1 MRLQNSKFC
10 VIDIETTR
18 LDSEKDEIIAFACV
32 PIVNLKILVHGS
44 FYAMINPK
52 KYKIDAMKYHGISKD
67 NLKTAPT
74 LAQVAGTIWQ
84 ALDGILVGY
93 RVEWDYTFLR
103 RQLKSVGVNLKR
115 EVVDIAIVEK
125 WLAEECRI
133 ENVDLRFEGMLKGY
147 GLEQYYRHNAA
158 ADAFF
163 AAQIFQIQMR
173 KLLTFGVESAEKVI
187 QLAKHCMD
195 VDHTFGF

>member
-1 MRLQNSKFC
+1 MHLENSKFC
-10 VIDIETTR
+10 AIDIETTG
-18 LDSEKDEIIAFACV
+18 LDTKKDEIIAFACV
-32 PIVNLKILVHGS
+32 PIVNLKILVHDS
-44 FYAMINPK
+44 FYAMLNPK

-74 LAQVAGTIWQ
+74 FAQVAGTIWQ
-84 ALDGILVGY
+84 ALEGILVGY
-93 RVEWDYTFLR
+93 CVEWDYTFLR

-115 EVVDIAIVEK
+115 DVVDIAMVEK
-125 WLAEECRI
+125 WLAGRRRI
-133 ENVDLRFEGMLKGY
+133 ENVDLRFEAMMKAY

-173 KLLTFGVESAEKVI
+173 KLLTFGVESAEEVI
-187 QLAKHCMD
+187 QLAKQRMD